1 MENGN
6 EQYSLDHFETVWARV
21 SGVEETTTETLMP
34 IQPAEEVLSS
44 MIEGEV
50 ESIAAYTSLIKRVG
64 GNTGQTLMRIKNQER
79 EHLRRLELEL
89 FLCSGTVKHYTAS
102 ARRQKGILT
111 DLRTTYVA
119 EQEAS
124 RQYQLACSAALQ
136 PELRKLYSELAK
148 EEAQHAEILRCIIG
162 KMMA

>member
-21 SGVEETTTETLMP
+21 SGTEEVETEALAP

-50 ESIAAYTSLIKRVG
+50 ESIAAYTALIKRVG
-64 GNTGQTLMRIKNQER
+64 GSTGQTLIRIANQER

-89 FLCSGTVKHYTAS
+89 FLCSGMVKHHTAS

-111 DLRTTYVA
+111 DLRATYVA

-124 RQYQLACSAALQ
+124 RQYQLAYAAALQ
-136 PELRKLYSELAK
+136 PELRKLYGELAK
-148 EEAQHAEILRCIIG
+148 EEARHAEILRCIIG
-162 KMMA
+162 RMMT